1 MHLQYRDKVLP
12 LTIFPRQKV
21 VHCPIDVSELAA
33 GQPAELPV
41 LDVETALLRPPGDAE
56 TALVGEGHLYAPLQP
71 LLWVFALRGVRS
83 ELLPEVAGTA
93 VYRVSPSFDVML
105 VPQGPLRDLLRHM
118 RRNVLSLREI
128 AAWPGLDA
136 DLATRVV
143 NALYLQAAL
152 MISRSH
158 PGALNIPG

>member
-1 MHLQYRDKVLP
+1 M
-12 LTIFPRQKV
+12 
-21 VHCPIDVSELAA
+21 
-33 GQPAELPV
+33 
-41 LDVETALLRPPGDAE
+41 
-56 TALVGEGHLYAPLQP
+56 
-71 LLWVFALRGVRS
+71 
-83 ELLPEVAGTA
+83 
-93 VYRVSPSFDVML
+93 